1 MRAGPSSAP
10 CAKYELW
17 KRHNMRTC
25 LALGL
30 LLLFASHPTA
40 APPDSSGIES
50 LGSELLDD
58 LAPSE
63 FDQPAAEPRNRAT
76 APRFD
81 DLGEDI
87 GQPSGSLSLARV
99 RMGMQHA
106 KSLLSAKQAAVDVPT
121 FEQAGEAQ
129 QQVVAQL
136 DKLIAELSKQCKN
149 CQCNSSG
156 QSPKPSQRS
165 QKKPGK
171 PGSAAGSGKTA
182 ARDSTD
188 RLNSTSAKPVDKGDL
203 EAAVKDL
210 WGHLPE
216 RSREQMMQSFSEEFL
231 PKYELEIEQYYRRLS
246 EENDKNRPE

>member
-1 MRAGPSSAP
+1 MRFILAFTVALLIVS
-10 CAKYELW
+10 
-17 KRHNMRTC
+17 RT
-25 LALGL
+25 
-30 LLLFASHPTA
+30 FAAETA
-40 APPDSSGIES
+40 QPNSSGVES

-58 LAPSE
+58 LTPNA
-63 FDQPAAEPRNRAT
+63 FDQHAVPPRDREN

-99 RMGMQHA
+99 RMSMQHA
-106 KSLLSAKQAAVDVPT
+106 EALLAAKDAAANAPT
-121 FEQAGEAQ
+121 FQQAGEAQ

-149 CQCNSSG
+149 GQCNSSS

-171 PGSAAGSGKTA
+171 AGSAAGSGKSA

-188 RLNSTSAKPVDKGDL
+188 RLDSTTAKPVDKGDL
-203 EAAVKDL
+203 EATVKDL

-246 EENDKNRPE
+246 EENDNIRPE

>member
-1 MRAGPSSAP
+1 MRCFIAISFVVLAATQISA
-10 CAKYELW
+10 AD
-17 KRHNMRTC
+17 
-25 LALGL
+25 
-30 LLLFASHPTA
+30 A
-40 APPDSSGIES
+40 APPDSSGVES

-58 LAPSE
+58 LAPNA
-63 FDQPAAEPRNRAT
+63 FDQPAAQPRDGAN

-99 RMGMQHA
+99 RMSMQHA
-106 KSLLSAKQAAVDVPT
+106 ESLLAAKLTAADVAT
-121 FEQAGEAQ
+121 FQQAGEAQ

-149 CQCNSSG
+149 GQCNSSS

-171 PGSAAGSGKTA
+171 PGSATGSGKTA

-188 RLNSTSAKPVDKGDL
+188 RLDSANVKPVDKADL
-203 EAAVKDL
+203 EATVKNL